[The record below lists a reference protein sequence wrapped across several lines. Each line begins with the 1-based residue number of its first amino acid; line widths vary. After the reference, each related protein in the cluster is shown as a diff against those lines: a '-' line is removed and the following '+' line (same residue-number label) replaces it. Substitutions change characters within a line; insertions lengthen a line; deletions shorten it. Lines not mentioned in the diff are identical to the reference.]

1 MFIGVSVAGYESVLV
16 INCLSHLNLNP
27 LSISNWKLVTSH
39 LLKMIQLRNIP
50 RVRRTVLKLNN
61 KEMLHN
67 RMDSL
72 SGEGIECIKYN

>member
-1 MFIGVSVAGYESVLV
+1 MAGYESVLV